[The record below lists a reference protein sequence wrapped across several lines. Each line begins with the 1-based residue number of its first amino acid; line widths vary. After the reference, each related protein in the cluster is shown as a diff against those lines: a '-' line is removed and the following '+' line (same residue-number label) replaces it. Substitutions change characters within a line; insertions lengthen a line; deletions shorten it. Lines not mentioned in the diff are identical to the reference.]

1 MYKQQISNRIIEN
14 EYEIYKNK
22 LLYNSLKNMKPV
34 TKTNWFHNEYPM
46 CRKKPFLAIKDRNR
60 IKGFI
65 NIAQEN
71 LKFFSKLQKSKST
84 YNLEKYMNDFERN
97 QKYSN
102 NIRKCRNVSLLRLNS
117 TKKPKYEFINNP
129 FNDKNRLTNNNFYS
143 KDIKNKTMNN
153 FYYPKINDNL
163 YKNQKN
169 GNFIPYFTKIFTIG
183 LLDECFVEIFSQKI
197 K

>member
-1 MYKQQISNRIIEN
+1 MYQQQISNRIIEN

-34 TKTNWFHNEYPM
+34 TKTNWFQNEYPM
-46 CRKKPFLAIKDRNR
+46 CRKKSFLAIKDRNR

-84 YNLEKYMNDFERN
+84 YNYEKYINDFEKN
-97 QKYSN
+97 QKYSS
-102 NIRKCRNVSLLRLNS
+102 NIRKCRNVSSLVRINS

-129 FNDKNRLTNNNFYS
+129 IIDKNNRLTSNNFYP
-143 KDIKNKTMNN
+143 KNIKNKTMNN
-153 FYYPKINDNL
+153 FYYPKINEN
-163 YKNQKN
+163 KKN